1 MKITIPIYSLSGGVS
16 RQPDSKRTPLEAQNL
31 DNCFVTL
38 ERSIEKRSG
47 FRVLDNEYGTFDL
60 SFLPLGIDPYFIWY
74 TVDESNRYLL
84 IIDRKARSATSTL
97 FYVVKL
103 TNDSWSNQ
111 TPNYQWD
118 AEDPSLE
125 WDGLTA
131 IVEGDVRYPI
141 HQIALLQ
148 GGLDPIGTKYN
159 SIKARG
165 IVSRYS
171 REYMTHADGN
181 AREILKS
188 LQFGTS
194 ILILNTEV
202 YAGFTSGT
210 DGKLVGLTGTT
221 TSDVDIEGQAVTY
234 WSAARVK
241 KTKSG
246 RLYPE
251 GTVLNEGEEWDAGF
265 TSKQIPVEDYVYG
278 DFDKP
283 WLGQSMANFSEI
295 RFPPDKND
303 WKAVNKNLDTTPVDD
318 KAKLMLQVLYD
329 YNAPLGDDQSGDGK
343 IYYCAS
349 PYLSVDAGY
358 YRIVSF
364 PETETYSGTIS
375 GAGKP
380 YTQRVRTPDSCSVI
394 DKRRMPQRILFDG
407 TNFTISPINW
417 SPRTIGDRETNPGPS
432 PFLDANKEA
441 RHIKLTA
448 LANFRDR
455 LFIAAGDIIFS
466 SQLGVLED
474 LWIKDPSNVTTA
486 DPIDI
491 RAASNSYAEITA
503 MIPFNAYLFI
513 NTKSNVQF
521 ELKGD
526 SNLISPLTAEVSATT
541 FYSTAELVDPINLGS
556 NIYFWDRGR
565 LYIYLNQDSR
575 EFNTAFDLSMG
586 IQGYLPNKFQSITV
600 ATANNQLIAVD
611 EDNKNHLYFY
621 GSRFMGNEIRQSAF
635 WRYILSES
643 ESLLSINTYKT
654 NLYAI
659 TRRQTLNATSW
670 YLLVHDLEDREN
682 PKLDNFSDITITTEN
697 TTAQGMISTLFVPY
711 VMDSSS
717 DIYVILEEDWNDL
730 AGSIFKVVSTETVGG
745 GTEIT
750 IAGIN
755 LTQHVGKTLFVGS
768 SYLMNVELS
777 KQYYRQNDGN
787 IIEGVVNLKTLHVR
801 HNDTG
806 NYRIE
811 VTRRGRPLP
820 LVSEFS
826 ATNLE
831 TTEYREGDGTFVA
844 KVFGFAEETVIR
856 LLSDSVTPCNITQLE
871 FRGTFNKKSKSLR

>member
-16 RQPDSKRTPLEAQNL
+16 RQPDSKRTPFEAQNL
-31 DNCFVTL
+31 DNCFVSL
-38 ERSIEKRSG
+38 EKSVEKRSG
-47 FRVLDNEYGTFDL
+47 FRVLDNEFGTFDL
-60 SFLPLGIDPYFIWY
+60 SFLPLNVDPYFIWY
-74 TVDESNRYLL
+74 TVDEANRYLL
-84 IIDRKARSATSTL
+84 IVDRAAKSATSVL
-97 FYVVKL
+97 LYVVKL
-103 TNDSWSNQ
+103 TNDSWSNE
-111 TPNYQWD
+111 TPDYQWD
-118 AEDPSLE
+118 AEDPGLD

-131 IVEGDVRYPI
+131 ITEGDVRFPI
-141 HQIALLQ
+141 YQLALLQ
-148 GGLDPIGTKYN
+148 GGLDTIGTKYN
-159 SIKARG
+159 TVKARG
-165 IVSRYS
+165 IMSRYS
-171 REYMTHADGN
+171 RAYMTHAEGN

-194 ILILNTEV
+194 ILVLNTEV

-210 DGKLVGLTGTT
+210 NGKLVGLSGTE
-221 TSDVDIEGQAVTY
+221 TSDPDIEGRAVTY
-234 WSAARVK
+234 WTAARIK
-241 KTKSG
+241 KTKTG

-251 GTVLNEGEEWDAGF
+251 GTVLNEGEEWDANF
-265 TSKQIPVEDYVYG
+265 TSKQIPVEDYIYG

-283 WLGQSMANFSEI
+283 WLGQSVANFSEI

-303 WKAVNKNLDTTPVDD
+303 WKAVNKNLDTTPIDD
-318 KAKLMLQVLYD
+318 KAKLMLQALYD
-329 YNAPLGDDQSGDGK
+329 PNSPLGDEQDGDGK
-343 IYYCAS
+343 IYHSAA

-364 PETETYSGTIS
+364 PETETYNGTTV
-375 GAGKP
+375 GVGKP
-380 YTQRVRTPDSCSVI
+380 YTQRVRTPDACSVI
-394 DKRRMPQRILFDG
+394 DKRRMPQRILFNG
-407 TNFTISPINW
+407 NGFTISPIDW

-432 PFLDANKEA
+432 PFLTANREA

-455 LFIAAGDIIFS
+455 LFIAAGDVIFS

-474 LWIKDPSNVTTA
+474 MWIKDPSNVTTA

-575 EFNTAFDLSMG
+575 EFNTAFDLSLG
-586 IQGYLPNKFQSITV
+586 IQGYLPNRFQSIAV

-611 EDNKNHLYFY
+611 EDHKNHLYFY
-621 GSRFMGNEIRQSAF
+621 GSRFMGNEVRQSAF
-635 WRYILSES
+635 WRYILAES

-654 NLYAI
+654 KLYAV
-659 TRRQTLNATSW
+659 TRRQTTNATAW
-670 YLLVHDLEDREN
+670 YLLVHDLEDYDN

-697 TTAQGMISTLFVPY
+697 ATAQGMVSTLFVPY
-711 VMDSSS
+711 VIDTTS
-717 DIYVILEEDWNDL
+717 DTYVILEEDWDDL
-730 AGSIFKVVSTETVGG
+730 AGSIFKVVSTAVVGG

-755 LTQHVGKTLFVGS
+755 LTQHVGKTVFVGC
-768 SYLMNVELS
+768 SYLMNIELS
-777 KQYYRQNDGN
+777 KQYYRQGDGN
-787 IIEGVVNLKTLHVR
+787 IVEGVVNLKTLHIR

-806 NYRIE
+806 NYRVE

-820 LVSEFS
+820 LISEFS

-831 TTEYREGDGTFVA
+831 TTEYREGNGTFVA
-844 KVFGFAEETVIR
+844 KVFGFSDETVIR